1 CTKNL
6 REINL
11 NLLLTSTRKNP
22 YYRYSHRG
30 VEQLVARRA
39 HNPKVG
45 GSNPPPAT
53 TNGGFLKTGSRFF
66 YFRYVLK
73 RCLRFT
79 LFILPAMIRYILV
92 IPLIWSSGCYLI
104 ISWATDG
111 PNTFVPGRSYIP
123 KRWIRKRKR

>member
-1 CTKNL
+1 K
-6 REINL
+6 E
-11 NLLLTSTRKNP
+11 
-22 YYRYSHRG
+22 
-30 VEQLVARRA
+30 VARRA
-39 HNPKVG
+39 LIRRRMVG
-45 GSNPPPAT
+45 CSIPPTAT
-53 TNGGFLKTGSRFF
+53 SNGGFLKTGSRFF

-111 PNTFVPGRSYIP
+111 PNTFVPGRSCTP
-123 KRWIRKRKR
+123 RTEERRVGKESGTRRWRAQRDDDVEAA